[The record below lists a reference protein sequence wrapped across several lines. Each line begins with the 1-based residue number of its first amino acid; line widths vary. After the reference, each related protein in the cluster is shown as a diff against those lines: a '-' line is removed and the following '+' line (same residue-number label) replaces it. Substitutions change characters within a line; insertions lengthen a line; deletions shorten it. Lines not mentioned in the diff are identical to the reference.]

1 MIWLLELKQSAQRLL
16 KSPGSSALA
25 ITVISTGIALALCI
39 YTFTYVQI
47 YRPVPITGGEQL
59 FVAIVEESYDKPA
72 LYQKINA
79 SMINALREKQVSSSH
94 LVAAKVMKWLNYSNG
109 KNAAR
114 PHTMITSPQ
123 MFSMI
128 DARPLLGRTLVATDA
143 EIDAPDVAVI
153 SHELWQSVHKG
164 DPDIL
169 GQDVVIH
176 GNIHQVVGVMPESFV
191 FPVTHDLWLPLKLTP
206 DNLIEPLFLLGR
218 LAPGVEMSDAGA
230 ELNQFYQTYEQKRQA
245 SSVSQETV
253 GKLRLLPFQQLFSVN
268 PDYFPKLL
276 FTVAAALLLLVS
288 FNIAILLLA
297 HNSENA
303 RELAVRKALGAPASR
318 LLWQVMSEAL
328 ILCLCG
334 GVLGILFAG
343 WLLDLS
349 QPIIKTW
356 LDFGVPFWWSYELE
370 AHSILMV
377 AVATLAVWLITSA
390 LPAWHCVR
398 SPAAPVLN
406 DGNRGAVGRS
416 SGRLGGLLLIAQ
428 IALSASMLVMSLL
441 AALFLWLQYTMDKGV
456 DPGEFATG
464 HILLAPNDYPTREGR
479 VAYSQA
485 LERAID
491 SIPGIVSTGVTN
503 ALPARR
509 GPMHDLV
516 IEGQSLDDD
525 SPFRTQGVI
534 SVSSKYFDA
543 LNLKPI
549 MGRNFSSQDTADS
562 TPVVIIDEIMAEAL
576 WPEESPL
583 GKRLQVLS
591 EGAPG
596 EQIAQ
601 WLTVIGV
608 IPHFIQGDP
617 IPQHADTT
625 SLFRPLSQSLPLE
638 GTFAGLLRVIAR
650 TRGDPKAYLDDIGT
664 AGLKVD
670 PRISIDALRTLQER
684 WNFDTAISRFING
697 AFAAFAAM
705 STLLVFFSTFS
716 LTSRDTYLRTQEIAL
731 RRALGG
737 TSRKIIQSFLLRNA
751 RRLLWGL
758 LLGAPMTVALFL
770 LFSDMLGEQAVK
782 FFGLYAVAVII
793 IAIVSSV
800 ASIIPIYKATRGEPA
815 SLLHHQ

>member
-25 ITVISTGIALALCI
+25 IIVITAGIALALCI

-47 YRPVPITGGEQL
+47 YRPVPVSGGDEL
-59 FVAIVEESYDKPA
+59 FVAVVEESRDKPA
-72 LYQKINA
+72 LYQKVTT
-79 SMINALREKQVSSSH
+79 SMINALQKEQHSSSH
-94 LVAAKVMKWLNYSNG
+94 LIPAKVMNWLNYSND

-128 DARPLLGRTLVATDA
+128 DATPLLGRTLIAADA
-143 EIDAPDVAVI
+143 ETDAPDVAVI

-164 DPDIL
+164 DPHII
-169 GQDVVIH
+169 GQDVIIH
-176 GNIHQVVGVMPESFV
+176 GNTHKVVGVMPESFK
-191 FPVTHDLWLPLKLTP
+191 FPVTHNLWLPLKITP
-206 DNLIEPLFLLGR
+206 NNLKEPLFLLGR
-218 LAPGVEMSDAGA
+218 LAPGVELSDAEA
-230 ELNQFYQTYEQKRQA
+230 ELNQFYQAYEHNRQA
-245 SSVSQETV
+245 SPVPQETV
-253 GKLRLLPFQQLFSVN
+253 GKLRLLPLQQLFSVN
-268 PDYFPKLL
+268 PDYFPRLL
-276 FTVAAALLLLVS
+276 FTVAVALLLLVS
-288 FNIAILLLA
+288 CNIAILLLA

-303 RELAVRKALGAPASR
+303 RELAVKKALGAPASR

-334 GVLGILFAG
+334 SVLGVLLAG

-349 QPIIKTW
+349 QPMIKTW
-356 LDFGVPFWWSYELE
+356 LDFGVPFWWNYELE
-370 AHSILMV
+370 AHSVLMV
-377 AVATLAVWLITSA
+377 AVATLAIWLITSA

-398 SPAAPVLN
+398 SPTAQILN

-428 IALSASMLVMSLL
+428 ISVSASMLVLSLI
-441 AALFLWLQYTMDKGV
+441 AALFLWMQFNLDKGIN
-456 DPGEFATG
+456 PEEFATG
-464 HILLAPNDYPTREGR
+464 HILLAPNDYPGREGR

-485 LERAID
+485 LERTIN
-491 SIPGIVSTGVTN
+491 SIPGIISTGVTN

-516 IEGQSLDDD
+516 IEGLSLEDD
-525 SPFRTQGVI
+525 SPFRNQSVI
-534 SVSSKYFDA
+534 SVSNNYFDA
-543 LNLKPI
+543 LNLQPI

-562 TPVVIIDEIMAEAL
+562 TPVAIIDELMAEAL
-576 WPEESPL
+576 WPGESPL
-583 GKRLQVLS
+583 GRRLQAVN
-591 EGAPG
+591 
-596 EQIAQ
+596 EQLPDEQVVQ
-601 WLTVIGV
+601 WLTVVGV
-608 IPHFIQGDP
+608 IPHFLQGDP
-617 IPQHADTT
+617 IPQYADET
-625 SLFRPLSQSLPLE
+625 SIFRPMSQSLPLE

-650 TRGDPKAYLDDIGT
+650 TSGDPKAYLDDIGA

-670 PRISIDALRTLQER
+670 PKISIDALRTLQER
-684 WNFDTAISRFING
+684 FNFDTAISKFING

-737 TSRKIIQSFLLRNA
+737 TSRKIIQSFLLRNT

-758 LLGAPMTVALFL
+758 LLGAPMTVALYL
-770 LFSDMLGEQAVK
+770 LFSDMLGEQALK
-782 FFGLYAVAVII
+782 FFGLYAVAVAI
-793 IAIVSSV
+793 IAIVSSI
-800 ASIIPIYKATRGEPA
+800 AGIIPIYQATRGEPA
-815 SLLHHQ
+815 SRLHHQ